1 MQWLCPASFV
11 APHCSPHH
19 NQSGLVFLHLGRLW
33 ATENTSTPSLKALV
47 TPPLFLLILLPQ
59 PHWSQSCSLNMEG
72 ALYGLASSTPALFP
86 RLLSGSHSYL
96 PAPVGS
102 VAPTAAWT
110 TLYLDFMAFLLTDL
124 FTFLR
129 AKNNC
134 SAGCRHPIK
143 AGYTHNETRAT
154 RPLKTGQK
162 IQILSQASWPRPT
175 VSASREAEA
184 GPSQG

>member
-1 MQWLCPASFV
+1 
-11 APHCSPHH
+11 
-19 NQSGLVFLHLGRLW
+19 
-33 ATENTSTPSLKALV
+33 
-47 TPPLFLLILLPQ
+47 
-59 PHWSQSCSLNMEG
+59 MEG
-72 ALYGLASSTPALFP
+72 ALYGLASSTLALFP
-86 RLLSGSHSYL
+86 RLLSSSYSYL
-96 PAPVGS
+96 LALVGS

-129 AKNNC
+129 AEDNC

-162 IQILSQASWPRPT
+162 IDTEPGLVAQAYSFSFW
-175 VSASREAEA
+175 
-184 GPSQG
+184 GG